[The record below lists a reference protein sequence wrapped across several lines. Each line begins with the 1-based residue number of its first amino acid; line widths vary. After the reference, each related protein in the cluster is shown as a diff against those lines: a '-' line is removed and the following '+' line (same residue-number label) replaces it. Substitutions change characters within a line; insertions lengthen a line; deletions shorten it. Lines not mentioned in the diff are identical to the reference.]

1 MGFIFLALKT
11 WNVTLTVEV
20 GEKWEYSRRRKE
32 VGTMGRPK
40 KNPSYDPDRARDELV
55 KAVSD
60 FYLNPPK
67 EDFKGKD
74 GK

>member
-1 MGFIFLALKT
+1 MKNGSI
-11 WNVTLTVEV
+11 VEGV
-20 GEKWEYSRRRKE
+20 RE